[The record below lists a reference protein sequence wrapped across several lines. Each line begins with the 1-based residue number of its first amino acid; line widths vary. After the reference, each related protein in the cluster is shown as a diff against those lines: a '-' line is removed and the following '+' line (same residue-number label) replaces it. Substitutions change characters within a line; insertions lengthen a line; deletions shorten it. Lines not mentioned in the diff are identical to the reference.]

1 MYDALNKNPTK
12 AQAAAKVKRLATKA
26 ALKPKQKAAAKSAPK
41 PARSVRATRRRKN

>member
-26 ALKPKQKAAAKSAPK
+26 ALKPKQKAADPN